1 MSTITKNVA
10 RRYFEE
16 LHNHRR
22 IDLAEELFSA
32 HLSGAVRAVAAMMQR
47 AFPDYRI
54 TIREQIAEGD
64 VVAIAWTLEGTHE
77 GEWASP
83 MGAIAP
89 TGKPVS
95 YTGSTMFRV
104 VDGKVA
110 EVLATNHDHL
120 GLLQQMGAVPEVAAR
135 PGA

>member
-1 MSTITKNVA
+1 M
-10 RRYFEE
+10 
-16 LHNHRR
+16 
-22 IDLAEELFSA
+22 AEELFA
-32 HLSGAVRAVAAMMQR
+32 ANLSGSARSVAAMMHA

-64 VVAIAWTLEGTHE
+64 VVATAWTLQGTHR

-89 TGKPVS
+89 TGRSVS

-110 EVLATNHDHL
+110 DVLATNHDHL
-120 GLLQQMGAVPEVAAR
+120 GLLQQMGAVPDVAAR